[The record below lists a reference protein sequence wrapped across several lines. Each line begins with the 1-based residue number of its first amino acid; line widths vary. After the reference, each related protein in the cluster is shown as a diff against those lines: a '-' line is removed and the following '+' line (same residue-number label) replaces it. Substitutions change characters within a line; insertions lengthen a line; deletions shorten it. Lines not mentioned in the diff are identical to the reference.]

1 MSKQKQWLKIISDN
15 RDTLET
21 ITNLKDLNVY
31 KFSLFQTLN
40 LTFKFKNILVPFLSS
55 GRVKKISHLYPASN
69 SYNSFTEP
77 NLDYISPNLDY
88 NSQQKCEANEIHY
101 IKSVKKYASFSWK
114 CSKTLQKSPVADKS
128 ETPRPHCIL
137 SFWYRL
143 TTNMVR
149 FAAIF
154 VVKQ

>member
-1 MSKQKQWLKIISDN
+1 MSASL
-15 RDTLET
+15 
-21 ITNLKDLNVY
+21 VY
-31 KFSLFQTLN
+31 FKRLILHLN
-40 LTFKFKNILVPFLSS
+40 LRTFWFHFCPAEEWKRFH
-55 GRVKKISHLYPASN
+55 ISTRPVIAIIVLQN
-69 SYNSFTEP
+69 QD
-77 NLDYISPNLDY
+77 LDYISPNLDY

>member
-1 MSKQKQWLKIISDN
+1 MSTSLVYFKRLILHLNLRTSWLHFCPAEEWKRFHISIRPVIAIIVLQN
-15 RDTLET
+15 RD
-21 ITNLKDLNVY
+21 
-31 KFSLFQTLN
+31 
-40 LTFKFKNILVPFLSS
+40 
-55 GRVKKISHLYPASN
+55 
-69 SYNSFTEP
+69 
-77 NLDYISPNLDY
+77 LDYISPNLDY

-114 CSKTLQKSPVADKS
+114 WSKTLPKSPVAGKS

-143 TTNMVR
+143 TTNMVK

-154 VVKQ
+154 VVKQN